1 MNIFID
7 TEAMRFVTEK
17 ELRQEFE
24 QLKREQPE
32 EYAYTFEQY
41 VQNCT
46 SKNGTLEEACMTY
59 HMGAY
64 LLISVANYIGYLEG
78 KGLIEIEDE
87 GQLYSIME
95 EVDEDVNAAAEL
107 KNEPFDFWTEVDK
120 SLKRQG
126 VLKDAK

>member
-32 EYAYTFEQY
+32 EYDYTFEQY
-41 VQNCT
+41 IQNCT

-59 HMGAY
+59 HMDTY

-95 EVDEDVNAAAEL
+95 QIDEDVNAAAEL
-107 KNEPFDFWTEVDK
+107 INEPFDFWTEVDK

>member
-24 QLKREQPE
+24 QLKQEQPE

-46 SKNGTLEEACMTY
+46 SKNGTLEEVCA
-59 HMGAY
+59 
-64 LLISVANYIGYLEG
+64 
-78 KGLIEIEDE
+78 
-87 GQLYSIME
+87 
-95 EVDEDVNAAAEL
+95 
-107 KNEPFDFWTEVDK
+107 
-120 SLKRQG
+120 
-126 VLKDAK
+126 